1 MRGEIQITGKK
12 KPDDREIDIESFY
25 IRYGPMVLRRC
36 RRMLK
41 NEQSAYDAMHEVFLK
56 ILSNQ
61 NRLTGTYPSAL
72 LYRIATNV
80 CLNRIRNER
89 KHSLHEYLDVLH
101 YISFFEKQEA
111 ETSAR
116 NILAYILGKEKE
128 PTRKMAA
135 MYFIN
140 GMTIKEI
147 STTIKLS
154 TSGVHKH
161 LEKLR
166 RKVREKGEIRWKK
179 KTSANI
185 I

>member
-1 MRGEIQITGKK
+1 MKNPVSKG
-12 KPDDREIDIESFY
+12 IDIEATY

-56 ILSNQ
+56 ILSNHK
-61 NRLTGTYPSAL
+61 RLTGTHPSAL

-80 CLNRIRNER
+80 CLNRIRDER
-89 KHSLHEYLDVLH
+89 KYALSEYLDILH
-101 YISFFEKQEA
+101 HVSFFGKSGA
-111 ETSAR
+111 HVSAL
-116 NILAYILGKEKE
+116 NLLEYVIEKEKE
-128 PTRKMAA
+128 STRKIAV

-147 STTIKLS
+147 AETMKLS
-154 TSGVHKH
+154 VSGVHKH

-166 RKVREKGEIRWKK
+166 RRLSEKGEL
-179 KTSANI
+179 S
-185 I
+185 